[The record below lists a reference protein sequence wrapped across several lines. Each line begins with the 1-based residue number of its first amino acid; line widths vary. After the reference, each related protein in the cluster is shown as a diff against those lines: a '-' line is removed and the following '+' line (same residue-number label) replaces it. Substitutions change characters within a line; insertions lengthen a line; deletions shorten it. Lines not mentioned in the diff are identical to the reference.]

1 MLDLAGS
8 IPLSQ
13 IPDYIQEKIM
23 EKRKLDEDIAKL
35 ADEQLQAKATLQ
47 QALHEKKVSLA
58 ELAQFSN
65 LKAELDKLHI
75 SVEDIRRT
83 VGIIRVRGH
92 GYNVDTITLL
102 VSNWEASAAMQAELE
117 KSVNSL
123 TITKHDLEEECNRLE
138 ELKKDLSIARQSR
151 KYKNSKTKASVLKS

>member
-1 MLDLAGS
+1 VGFRLYSIIKDLGVNEDDLGHFVSEIYNQCKDIGLQPQYIAYNTKQILDLAGS

-35 ADEQLQAKATLQ
+35 EDGQLQARATLQ

-58 ELAQFSN
+58 ELEQFSN
-65 LKAELDKLHI
+65 LKVELDKLHI
-75 SVEDIRRT
+75 AVEDIRRT

-102 VSNWEASAAMQAELE
+102 VSNW
-117 KSVNSL
+117 
-123 TITKHDLEEECNRLE
+123 
-138 ELKKDLSIARQSR
+138 
-151 KYKNSKTKASVLKS
+151 